1 MTTPQTS
8 ALHGSEQPTNYRFAL
23 TALTSLFF
31 IWGFITCL
39 NDILIPYLRLLFDLN
54 YAQSML
60 IQFCFFG
67 AYFIISVPAGLMVG
81 RIGYKSGII
90 VGLLTAGAG
99 CVLFYPAAQ
108 LEVYGLFLGALFI
121 LASGVTILQVAA
133 NPYVTRLG
141 PEKTSSS
148 RLTMTQAFNSLGT
161 TVAPFFGTWLIFGGV
176 ADPEVSG
183 VSKDTV
189 SLPYFILA
197 ATLVIMALI
206 FVRLKLPAMGKV
218 DQAAPLPTGGGAW
231 GQKHLVLGALGI
243 FVYVGAEV
251 GIGSFLAIYL
261 SQDHIGGMTTSQAS
275 HYISWY
281 FGGAMVG
288 RFIGAAVM
296 QRFAGNRVLLFNAT
310 CAILLVLTTILSSG
324 AIAMWSILFVGLCNS
339 IMFPTIFSLALQ
351 GLKESTGQGSGI
363 LCLAIV
369 GGAVLPLCQGALAD
383 VVGVQTAFIVPLM
396 CYAYIAYYGLAG
408 YVPRAF
414 KKAKQTAEVA
424 E

>member
-1 MTTPQTS
+1 MTQQT
-8 ALHGSEQPTNYRFAL
+8 TNYRFAL

-31 IWGFITCL
+31 MWGFITCL
-39 NDILIPYLRLLFDLN
+39 NDILIPYLRLLFDLS

-67 AYFIISVPAGLMVG
+67 AYFIISVPAGMLIG
-81 RIGYKSGII
+81 KIGYKSGI
-90 VGLLTAGAG
+90 VTGLMIAGAG

-108 LEVYGLFLGALFI
+108 AEIYGLFLLALFV
-121 LASGVTILQVAA
+121 LASGITILQVAA
-133 NPYVTRLG
+133 NPYVSVMG
-141 PEKTSSS
+141 DPKTAPS

-161 TVAPFFGTWLIFGGV
+161 TVAPFFGAWLIFGGV
-176 ADPEVSG
+176 ADPEVTG

-189 SLPYFILA
+189 TLPYFILA
-197 ATLVIMALI
+197 ATLVLMAVI
-206 FVRLKLPAMGKV
+206 FMRLKLPDMGKV
-218 DQAAPLPTGGGAW
+218 DPTEMLPVGSEAW
-231 GQKHLVLGALGI
+231 RQKHLVLGALGI

-261 SQDHIGGMTTSQAS
+261 SMPEIGGMTTSQAS

-296 QRFAGNRVLLFNAT
+296 QTMLGNRVLAFNAV
-310 CAILLVLTTILSSG
+310 AAVLLVATTILSSG
-324 AIAMWSILFVGLCNS
+324 KLAMWSLLLVGLCNS
-339 IMFPTIFSLALQ
+339 IMFPTIFSLAIAN
-351 GLKESTGQGSGI
+351 LKQSTGQGSGI

-369 GGAVLPLCQGALAD
+369 GGAIIPLAQGFLAD
-383 VVGVQTAFIVPLM
+383 QVGVQLSFIIPLV
-396 CYAYIAYYGLAG
+396 CYVYIAYYGMRG

-414 KKAKQTAEVA
+414 KSTKEAG
-424 E
+424 

>member
-8 ALHGSEQPTNYRFAL
+8 ALVGEGSDTNYRFAL

-54 YAQSML
+54 YTQSML

-67 AYFIISVPAGLMVG
+67 AYFIISIPAGLMVG
-81 RIGYKSGII
+81 KIGYKMGI
-90 VGLLTAGAG
+90 VTGLLIAGAG
-99 CVLFYPAAQ
+99 CVLFYPAAM
-108 LEVYGLFLGALFI
+108 LEIYGLFLLALFI

-161 TVAPFFGTWLIFGGV
+161 TVAPFFGAWLIFGGV

-197 ATLVIMALI
+197 ATLVLMAI
-206 FVRLKLPAMGKV
+206 VFVKLKLPEMGKV
-218 DQAAPLPTGGGAW
+218 DQAAALPTKGGAW
-231 GQKHLVLGALGI
+231 GQKHLVLGAIGI

-261 SQDHIGGMTTSQAS
+261 SQSDIGNMSSSQAS

-296 QRFAGNRVLLFNAT
+296 QKFAGNRVLLFNAS
-310 CAILLVLTTILSSG
+310 CAVALVAISMNSSG
-324 AIAMWSILFVGLCNS
+324 ALAMWSLLFVGLCNS
-339 IMFPTIFSLALQ
+339 IMFPTIFSLALHN
-351 GLKESTGQGSGI
+351 LKESTSQGSGI

-369 GGAVLPLCQGALAD
+369 GGA
-383 VVGVQTAFIVPLM
+383 IVPLLQGVLADM
-396 CYAYIAYYGLAG
+396 TSVQFAFILPLLCYVYIAFYGFRG
-408 YVPRAF
+408 HRPGAF
-414 KKAKQTAEVA
+414 KRMLDEKETV
-424 E
+424 

>member
-8 ALHGSEQPTNYRFAL
+8 ATVGGGNTNYRFAL

-31 IWGFITCL
+31 IWGFITSL
-39 NDILIPYLRLLFDLN
+39 NDILIPYLKLLFDLN
-54 YAQSML
+54 NTQSML
-60 IQFCFFG
+60 IQFCFFS

-81 RIGYKSGII
+81 RIGYKMGI
-90 VGLLTAGAG
+90 VTGLLIAGAG
-99 CVLFYPAAQ
+99 CVLFYPAAM
-108 LEVYGLFLGALFI
+108 LEIYSLFLLALFI

-141 PEKTSSS
+141 PEETSSS

-161 TVAPFFGTWLIFGGV
+161 TVAPLFGAWLIFGGV
-176 ADPEVSG
+176 ADPEVTG

-189 SLPYFILA
+189 STPYFILA
-197 ATLVIMALI
+197 AALIIMAI
-206 FVRLKLPAMGKV
+206 VFAALKLPNMGKV
-218 DQAAPLPTGGGAW
+218 DAAAPLPTKGGAW
-231 GQKHLVLGALGI
+231 GQRHLVLGAIGI

-251 GIGSFLAIYL
+251 AIGSFLAIYL
-261 SQDHIGGMTTSQAS
+261 SQSDIGNMSMSQAS

-296 QRFAGNRVLLFNAT
+296 QKFAGNKVLLFNASI
-310 CAILLVLTTILSSG
+310 AVILVATTINSSG
-324 AIAMWSILFVGLCNS
+324 ALAMWSLLFVGLCNS

-351 GLKESTGQGSGI
+351 NLKESTGQGSGI

-369 GGAVLPLCQGALAD
+369 GGAIIPLLQGALAD
-383 VVGVQTAFIVPLM
+383 ATSVQLAFILPLL
-396 CYAYIAYYGLAG
+396 CYVYIAFYGLRG
-408 YVPRAF
+408 YKPQAF
-414 KKAKQTAEVA
+414 KSVARKQEADS
-424 E
+424 